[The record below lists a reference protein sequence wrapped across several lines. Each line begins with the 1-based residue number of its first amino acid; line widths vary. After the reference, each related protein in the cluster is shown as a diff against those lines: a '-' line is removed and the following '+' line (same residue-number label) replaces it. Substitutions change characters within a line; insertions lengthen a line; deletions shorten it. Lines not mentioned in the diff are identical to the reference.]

1 MNDQFIL
8 PNTSHFDRVDLGCG
22 PAKVEG
28 CFGVDHHPY
37 PGVDQIVDFDSPPWP
52 IKDSSFD
59 VIYARHIIEHVA
71 SIPDFMGE
79 IHRIGRDKGLVQ
91 IITPHF
97 SSINSWDDP
106 THRWHLGCNWSSIF
120 TEQYL
125 AAQFPKFEHVST
137 DLFFAPNS
145 LNSLIAKTIIK
156 VKSRQWWEKNCAF
169 VVRARNIHTVLRI
182 IKPSNS

>member
-1 MNDQFIL
+1 
-8 PNTSHFDRVDLGCG
+8 
-22 PAKVEG
+22 
-28 CFGVDHHPY
+28 
-37 PGVDQIVDFDSPPWP
+37 
-52 IKDSSFD
+52 
-59 VIYARHIIEHVA
+59 
-71 SIPDFMGE
+71 MGE